1 LKINFVLIILLIC
14 SIGFS
19 LYLGAS
25 SWQAHQ
31 HRQQATAVRGWRYR
45 SNPLKLMFQGG
56 YIIAGTVSSGAIWEM
71 RRIKDKGFLFFYW
84 ATTDARL
91 PYGLLRILPRRASV
105 TQHTHPELRLVIWH
119 TDRWQHPALAD
130 YIILTSHQHLG
141 ELSLSPEVALA
152 LSHWPEW
159 PLPGS
164 LEEINWSHDGLT
176 IQVRYFDDWT
186 TADRLVGLGATLV
199 SNLQAHRTPL
209 TQKID
214 L

>member
-1 LKINFVLIILLIC
+1 
-14 SIGFS
+14 
-19 LYLGAS
+19 
-25 SWQAHQ
+25 
-31 HRQQATAVRGWRYR
+31 
-45 SNPLKLMFQGG
+45 
-56 YIIAGTVSSGAIWEM
+56 
-71 RRIKDKGFLFFYW
+71 
-84 ATTDARL
+84 L

-209 TQKID
+209 TQKIE